1 MIEAS
6 SVFEYTDY
14 RNFVSTFLKEKKRQ
28 NKNFSMRLW
37 TSKLGLKSP
46 SALSMVL
53 SGQRHPGEEFT
64 DELVNFFRFTSHQAK
79 YFRLLVKLA
88 KVNGD
93 EKKRIKILTELE
105 KTNPRRNFHL
115 LEADIFEAVSN
126 WYFFVIREMVQ
137 LKDFKENGS
146 WISGKLNKAITPKE
160 VKRAISIMLRL
171 GLLKREKNNQLI
183 QTNHQITTSADVPS
197 EVLKQFHEEMIL
209 LGQQSIRKIPLKQR
223 EVTSVTLNMNP
234 EKMIQAK
241 ELIREFR
248 IKFTELIEENPGTET
263 YQFNIQFFPLTNLNQ
278 EEGGRK

>member
-14 RNFVSTFLKEKKRQ
+14 RNFISSFLKEKKRQ

-37 TSKLGLKSP
+37 ISKLGLKSP

-64 DELVNFFRFTSHQAK
+64 DQLIDFFRFTSHQEK

-93 EKKRIKILTELE
+93 EKKRIKILKELG

-115 LEADIFEAVSN
+115 LEADVFEAVSN
-126 WYFFVIREMVQ
+126 WYFFAIREMVQ
-137 LKDFKENGS
+137 LKDFKENDS
-146 WISGKLNKAITPKE
+146 WISNRLNKAITPKE

-171 GLLKREKNNQLI
+171 GLLKRDKNNQLI
-183 QTNHQITTSADVPS
+183 QINHQIETSADVPS
-197 EVLKQFHEEMIL
+197 EALKQFHEEMIL
-209 LGQQSIRKIPLKQR
+209 LGQQAIRKIPLEQR
-223 EVTSVTLNMNP
+223 EVTSVTLNINP

-241 ELIREFR
+241 QLIREFR
-248 IKFTELIEENPGTET
+248 IKFTELIEGNLGTET
-263 YQFNIQFFPLTNLNQ
+263 YQLNIQFFPLTNLNQ
-278 EEGGRK
+278 EAKK